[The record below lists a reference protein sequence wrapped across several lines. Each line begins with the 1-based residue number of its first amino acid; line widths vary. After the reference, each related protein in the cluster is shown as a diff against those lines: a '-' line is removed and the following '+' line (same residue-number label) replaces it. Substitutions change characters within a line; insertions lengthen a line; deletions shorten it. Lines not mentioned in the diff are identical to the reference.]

1 MAGRAGRSEESKG
14 ERDPVRARPD
24 GYRRPPKATSNEMLL
39 LHLQRRQQE
48 RARGEGKRKDFAT
61 QNLLR
66 GDEIYFH

>member
-14 ERDPVRARPD
+14 ERDPVRARPG